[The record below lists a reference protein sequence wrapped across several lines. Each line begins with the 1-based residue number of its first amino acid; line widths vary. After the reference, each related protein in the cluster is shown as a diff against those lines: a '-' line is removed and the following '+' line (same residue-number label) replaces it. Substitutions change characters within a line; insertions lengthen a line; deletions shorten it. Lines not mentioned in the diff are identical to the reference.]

1 MQGAPQVLL
10 VLYAGRTVLRWRG
23 NCCQASKKEVTDMVV
38 EERHITATWGGYHVR
53 LESQDAG
60 SGGSSKDA
68 PDKDSGSSKTT
79 GAGEGGETQPVQKP
93 SQAEGDRA
101 TIDADIRQKEREGKL

>member
-1 MQGAPQVLL
+1 MI
-10 VLYAGRTVLRWRG
+10 
-23 NCCQASKKEVTDMVV
+23 V
-38 EERHITATWGGYHVR
+38 EERQIIATWEGYHAR

-68 PDKDSGSSKTT
+68 PDKDSGSSKTIN
-79 GAGEGGETQPVQKP
+79 AGEGGEPQPVQKP
-93 SQAEGDRA
+93 SQAEGDPA

>member
-1 MQGAPQVLL
+1 
-10 VLYAGRTVLRWRG
+10 
-23 NCCQASKKEVTDMVV
+23 MVV
-38 EERHITATWGGYHVR
+38 EERHIIATWDGHPPR

-68 PDKDSGSSKTT
+68 PDKDSSSTKTT
-79 GAGEGGETQPVQKP
+79 NAWEGGETQSVQKP
-93 SQAEGDRA
+93 SQAEGDPA